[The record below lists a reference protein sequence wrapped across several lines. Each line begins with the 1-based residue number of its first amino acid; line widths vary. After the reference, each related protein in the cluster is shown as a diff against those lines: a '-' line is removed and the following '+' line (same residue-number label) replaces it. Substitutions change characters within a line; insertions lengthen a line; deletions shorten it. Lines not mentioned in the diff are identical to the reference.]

1 MAHTGRCPL
10 DGLENRQDRQQSRK
24 CWEKRQRKREEIFK
38 RQISKGEEDY
48 LSNDKI
54 FMTVSAIV
62 ELSSQFKWFIFF
74 LFLELLE
81 KDEERELHE
90 D

>member
-1 MAHTGRCPL
+1 M
-10 DGLENRQDRQQSRK
+10 S
-24 CWEKRQRKREEIFK
+24 
-38 RQISKGEEDY
+38 
-48 LSNDKI
+48 
-54 FMTVSAIV
+54 VSAIV